1 MEEEHEKNMEET
13 NMNQVT
19 RYVKL
24 WAMSMK

>member
-1 MEEEHEKNMEET
+1 MEEEYEKNMAEI